1 MNALLEVNI
10 SRFVREYIRHKPKE
24 KMETILEPMQVMV
37 QLGLLGFCP
46 IGTKIS
52 VSENVL
58 HLQLPTISQGVLRWF
73 NKDSKE
79 DLYFL
84 FNVVRRYYQWYNGD
98 KVYKYIAKLAK
109 RGLEKLIKTYEKCEM
124 PSITHTLSM
133 YKMLMDTDMK
143 FPEDGMDKVFQ
154 GIMVLYNE
162 KLMKVIY
169 NTFRMMEMEEEEK
182 YKERY
187 YMGLQKILGP
197 MHEKIY
203 LWIQDN
209 LSC

>member
-52 VSENVL
+52 VSNNVL
-58 HLQLPTISQGVLRWF
+58 HLQLPTITQGVLRWF

-84 FNVVRRYYQWYNGD
+84 FNVVRRYYQWYNED
-98 KVYKYIAKLAK
+98 KIYKYIARLAK
-109 RGLEKLIKTYEKCEM
+109 RGLEKLIKTYEKCDR

-133 YKMLMDTDMK
+133 YKTLMDTDMK
-143 FPEDGMDKVFQ
+143 FPEDGMDSVFK
-154 GIMVLYNE
+154 GAMVLYNE

-169 NTFRMMEMEEEEK
+169 NTFRMMESEK
-182 YKERY
+182 ELVYKERY
-187 YMGLQKILGP
+187 YMGLQEILKP
-197 MHEKIY
+197 VHEKIG